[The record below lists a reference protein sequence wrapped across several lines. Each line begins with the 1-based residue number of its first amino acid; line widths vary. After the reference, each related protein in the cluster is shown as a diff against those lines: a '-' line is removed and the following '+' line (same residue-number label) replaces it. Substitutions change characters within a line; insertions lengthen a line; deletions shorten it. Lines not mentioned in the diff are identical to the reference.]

1 VRLPAHPSTLPLAPP
16 SCQLRLLPRSRQPL
30 LPSTA
35 PYPRPASFGRCP
47 ARAYMERLLPLV
59 RAKRWPFT
67 DIITHRLPLS
77 QGVEAYRMFEA
88 REEGVVKIVLD
99 PWA

>member
-1 VRLPAHPSTLPLAPP
+1 MHE
-16 SCQLRLLPRSRQPL
+16 LLPTVRS
-30 LPSTA
+30 
-35 PYPRPASFGRCP
+35 G
-47 ARAYMERLLPLV
+47 
-59 RAKRWPFT
+59 RWPFT

-77 QGVEAYRMFEA
+77 EGVRAYEMFEA